1 MSCFAVL
8 AVPGDLMTLT
18 GGYLYDRRLL
28 QALRALGRSVAHIE
42 LPGSFPDPS
51 PEDQAVT
58 RARLAAAPPD
68 CPIIIDGLALGTMDP
83 NNVAALDAPVV
94 ALIHHPLAEE
104 SGLPDVRRN
113 ALFQSERDNLAAVR
127 HVIVT
132 SPHTARLLTS
142 RYGVESGRITIA
154 RPGVDQ
160 PQDEASP
167 ADPPADPPLILSV
180 GIAVPRKGHDVLLRA
195 LALMTNQS
203 WDAVIVGEAR
213 NQDYAMG
220 LEKLV
225 SELGLTSRV
234 RLAGRVPAEE
244 LARYYKSATVFALAT
259 RYEGHGIVFDEAMT
273 YGLPVVSCAVGAV
286 PDTVAQ
292 GAGLLVPAEDPDA
305 FAAALRNMLVNEVER
320 SAMAELSKQ
329 AGQRLPRWDQTVH
342 AVANVI
348 EEVAASG

>member
-8 AVPGDLMTLT
+8 AVPGDLMALT

-28 QALRALGRSVAHIE
+28 HALRAPGRKVVHIE
-42 LPGSFPDPS
+42 LPGSFPDPA

-58 RARLAAAPPD
+58 RARLAAAPSG
-68 CPIIIDGLALGTMDP
+68 CPIIIDGLALGAMDP
-83 NNVAALDAPVV
+83 DTVAALDAPLV

-104 SGLPDVRRN
+104 SGLSDERRE
-113 ALFQSERDNLAAVR
+113 AVFQSERDNLALVT

-142 RYGVESGRITIA
+142 RYGVDSGRITIA

-160 PQDEASP
+160 QHGEASP

-180 GIAVPRKGHDVLLRA
+180 GIAVPRKGHDVLLHA
-195 LALMTNQS
+195 LALMTDQS

-213 NQDYAMG
+213 DQGYASR
-220 LEKLV
+220 LERLV

-234 RLAGRVPAEE
+234 RLAGRVPADE
-244 LARYYKSATVFALAT
+244 LARYYRSATVFALAT

-273 YGLPVVSCAVGAV
+273 HGLPLVSCAVGAV
-286 PDTVAQ
+286 PDTVPE
-292 GAGLLVPAEDPDA
+292 GAGLLVPAEDPEK
-305 FAAALRNMLVNEVER
+305 FAAALSNLLANEGER
-320 SAMAELSKQ
+320 AAMAELSKQ
-329 AGQRLPRWDQTVH
+329 AGQRLPGWDETVR
-342 AVANVI
+342 AVTTVI
-348 EEVAASG
+348 EQVTARG